1 MPENKQNITKIFYIV
16 VFLICIISCEENI
29 SPLEID
35 GESITLNRIYPTLE
49 PEIPDSL
56 YSIVQNLF
64 NRNNLSLTNLK
75 VFMFTE
81 HDNSKY
87 IRCYQYYQGM
97 EMFTND
103 VVFWFDKNDNYISLG
118 GDLISQPD
126 LSGQVNVNMNDAA
139 RIFYDNLKTDFW
151 YKDSLSDYCS
161 KGFTAELGIY
171 DLNAG
176 FSYTQKNFVY
186 AWKIKVVGKERY
198 PLAYIRADSLLLIY
212 YTNGVIIG

>member
-1 MPENKQNITKIFYIV
+1 MTFKSYFTSLLFVFITAF
-16 VFLICIISCEENI
+16 FLISCEENI

-35 GESITLNRIYPTLE
+35 GESITLNRIYPSLD

-87 IRCYQYYQGM
+87 IRCYQYYQSM

-103 VVFWFDKNDNYISLG
+103 VVFWFDRNDNYFSLG
-118 GDLISQPD
+118 GDLINQPD
-126 LSGQVNVNMNDAA
+126 LSGQVNVNMYDAA
-139 RIFYDNLKTDFW
+139 KIFYDNLKTDFW
-151 YKDSLSDYCS
+151 YKDSLSEFCS
-161 KGFTAELGIY
+161 RGFTAELGIY

-176 FSYTQKNFVY
+176 TSDSQKNFVY
-186 AWKIKVVGKERY
+186 AWRIKVFGKDRF
-198 PLAYIRADSLLLIY
+198 PVAYIRADSLLLIY